1 MIPTSSSSD
10 PASAGGG
17 GSPPRRCSR
26 GASTRVPTALCD
38 DAAGVLR
45 CEAQRASARVRVNE
59 WLASLVGIIRV
70 AVLGT
75 SLLLQACAS
84 SASAVC
90 AGEAEKAQRVGAR
103 IENELPLRGTDSV
116 TDYVRAFGWHLAEQ
130 AGIAS
135 KANWRFAVVR
145 DRSVN
150 AFSIGDGRIY
160 LTEGA
165 ILAAH
170 NQDELAGVIAHEMG
184 HQLAGH
190 FCPQVQDRGGP
201 PAGHRPGAATQL
213 GSLRQGMDPAKE
225 READDYA
232 VEILLEAGYDPA
244 VRSRAISR
252 SRGAPVDG
260 DRPAAAAGQHK
271 GTAATRGPSPL
282 ARAQETLL
290 QER

>member
-1 MIPTSSSSD
+1 MRLRPGISL
-10 PASAGGG
+10 
-17 GSPPRRCSR
+17 
-26 GASTRVPTALCD
+26 TALLV
-38 DAAGVLR
+38 AALL
-45 CEAQRASARVRVNE
+45 AQS
-59 WLASLVGIIRV
+59 
-70 AVLGT
+70 
-75 SLLLQACAS
+75 CAS
-84 SASAVC
+84 NVNAVC
-90 AGEAEKAQRVGAR
+90 SGETEKALSVRDK
-103 IENELPLRGTDSV
+103 IERELPLRSDDVV
-116 TDYVRAFGWHLAEQ
+116 TSYVRAFGVHLSEQ
-130 AGIAS
+130 AGIAG

-260 DRPAAAAGQHK
+260 DRPAAGQRQ

-290 QER
+290 AER

>member
-1 MIPTSSSSD
+1 VV
-10 PASAGGG
+10 
-17 GSPPRRCSR
+17 RH
-26 GASTRVPTALCD
+26 D
-38 DAAGVLR
+38 DAGVLR
-45 CEAQRASARVRVNE
+45 CEAQRASARVRGNE
-59 WLASLVGIIRV
+59 RLASLVGIIRV

-130 AGIAS
+130 AGIAG

-260 DRPAAAAGQHK
+260 DRPAAGQRQ

-290 QER
+290 AER